1 VSGLGLASRVDIAFS
16 SLIMIFI
23 ILVGT
28 SYAMEAQIADTK
40 FESIKIGSIKLSAM
54 IVEPKALKTNVIVI
68 MIPGIL
74 EPKIAF
80 KSIALELAKLG
91 VTSIALDLLGHASC
105 NVPLEIELHEDY
117 NKTMNSALSNLVK
130 IYKDVFNYYKK
141 RFSTFRFAILG
152 IGLGAS
158 VAIILSAEL
167 QEFDA
172 TIAISPDVIND
183 YIFSFLNEGT
193 PKNFLVVLG
202 SFESNKIPKAKV
214 MMSYAGVKNIKPN
227 KLYGD
232 FYSGTARM
240 LGITELSTGFLQ
252 YFHGGTLSFVRSWIR
267 DTFDIDVKTVIP
279 EDFRLYL
286 LLTALFSSLALI
298 SLIPAVVSKRIGIF
312 SGGKRWPTIESYKEG
327 FKLSILWGL
336 ATLVYVPLVLPMFI
350 LFTRVI
356 ILPVFLTVIVSY
368 DIVAILLAIYLIS
381 KIKGTSFKETFIE
394 TISELVT
401 DVKNI
406 YLGLIVAIIE
416 FLTLFIVLADIAISP
431 ISLLYNPMLFIIA
444 IVFFPLQLMMN
455 LAYEKFIRRH
465 VQEAFGGVT
474 ARAVVI
480 TVSVS
485 FLARVLIILFFDLFL
500 LFFAPNLGF
509 VLLIFILLTFVQIL
523 IEAIAAITYVY
534 TREITPAAI
543 ANSIWIVFVV
553 ALSPII
559 VTKFVSLGIIQF

>member
-1 VSGLGLASRVDIAFS
+1 MGLELASKVDIVFS

-28 SYAMEAQIADTK
+28 SYAMEIQVANTK
-40 FESIKIGSIKLSAM
+40 FESIEVGGVKLSSM
-54 IVEPKALKTNVIVI
+54 IVEPNTQKTNVIVI

-74 EPKIAF
+74 EPKTAF
-80 KSIALELAKLG
+80 KSIALELAKMG

-105 NVPLEIELHEDY
+105 NVPLELELYWDY
-117 NKTMNSALSNLVK
+117 NKTMNSALSDLVK
-130 IYKDVFNYYKK
+130 IYKEVLDYYKE
-141 RFSTFRFAILG
+141 RFNTYRFAILG

-172 TIAISPDVIND
+172 TIAISPDVMND
-183 YIFSFLNEGT
+183 YIFSFLNERT

-202 SFESNKIPKAKV
+202 SFESNKIPKARA

-227 KLYGD
+227 RLYGD

-252 YFHGGTLSFVRSWIR
+252 YFHGGTLSFVRSWIK
-267 DTFDIDVKTVIP
+267 DAFDIDVKTIIP

-286 LLTALFSSLALI
+286 LLTALFVSLALI
-298 SLIPAVVSKRIGIF
+298 SLTPAVTSKRIGIF

-327 FKLSILWGL
+327 LKLSILW
-336 ATLVYVPLVLPMFI
+336 AITTLIYVLLVLPMFI
-350 LFTRVI
+350 LFTRII

-381 KIKGTSFKETFIE
+381 KVKNISFKDAFIE
-394 TISELVT
+394 TLSELAT
-401 DVKNI
+401 DAKNI
-406 YLGLIVAIIE
+406 YLGLTVATIE

-431 ISLLYNPMLFIIA
+431 ISLLYNPMLSVIIL
-444 IVFFPLQLMMN
+444 IFFPLQLMMN
-455 LAYEKFIRRH
+455 LAYEKFMRRH

-474 ARAVVI
+474 ARAVII
-480 TVSVS
+480 TVSIS
-485 FLARVLIILFFDLFL
+485 FLARVLIILFFDLIL

-523 IEAIAAITYVY
+523 IEAIAAITYVS

-543 ANSIWIVFVV
+543 ANSIWIIFVV

-559 VTKFVSLGIIQF
+559 VTKLVSIGFIQF